1 VVTVFARQNDDG
13 TWRLWT
19 NSFGQD
25 APAGT
30 RLNRGGIFPYETL
43 GDHPTEQE
51 AKVAAGRLQVYW
63 DDREMTLRS
72 NRKRK
77 NRWQ

>member
-1 VVTVFARQNDDG
+1 MTVFARQNDDG

-19 NSFGQD
+19 NSCGQD

-63 DDREMTLRS
+63 DDREKTLIA

-77 NRWQ
+77 QRWQ

>member
-1 VVTVFARQNDDG
+1 MTVFARQNDDG

-19 NSFGQD
+19 NSFGVD

-51 AKVAAGRLQVYW
+51 LS
-63 DDREMTLRS
+63 LIHI
-72 NRKRK
+72 
-77 NRWQ
+77 